1 MIDFFSKKLLNDPGM
16 KLFSPLH
23 IGISTVFIILLA
35 LIIVFRKKLRKFG
48 HFTVIRK
55 TASTILFAN
64 MFIHYAMRII
74 LGIWSIEEDLPLH
87 LCFITNFFMMYI
99 LFTDNKHGLYRV
111 IYFFTLIGPLPAII
125 WPDLHRGPSGWV
137 FYQFII
143 SHHFLVLMSAYCLF
157 VLGYEVNVKSAIAAF
172 FIGNGYVGLM
182 AIMNSVLGTN
192 YVMLDGLPEQLYE
205 VYPFL
210 NAMPAF
216 FWLELVGVAVFLLAY
231 VPAVLARREHNRNK
245 S

>member
-1 MIDFFSKKLLNDPGM
+1 MMDFFSKELLNDPGL

-23 IGISTVFIILLA
+23 IGISAVFIILLA
-35 LIIVFRKKLRKFG
+35 LIVVFRKKLRNLG
-48 HFTVIRK
+48 HFTVIRR
-55 TASTILFAN
+55 TAATILFAN
-64 MFIHYAMRII
+64 MFVHYAMRII

-87 LCFITNFFMMYI
+87 ICFVTNFFMMYI

-111 IYFFTLIGPLPAII
+111 IYFFTLIGPLPAIV

-143 SHHFLVLMSAYCLF
+143 SHHFLVLVSAYCLF

-182 AIMNSVLGTN
+182 AILNRILGTN
-192 YVMLDGLPEQLYE
+192 YVMLDGLPNQLYE

-216 FWLELVGVAVFLLAY
+216 FWLELVGVVVFLSAY
-231 VPAVLARREHNRNK
+231 ALTIPARRERSK